1 MVRGLQL
8 NKETLSS
15 DNKTSSNV
23 LLKKILHKIPEF
35 KMMNLC
41 VGVCMCVCVCMYV
54 CVGI

>member
-23 LLKKILHKIPEF
+23 LLNKILHKILEF

-41 VGVCMCVCVCMYV
+41 VGVCVCVRVYV
-54 CVGI
+54 CEGI